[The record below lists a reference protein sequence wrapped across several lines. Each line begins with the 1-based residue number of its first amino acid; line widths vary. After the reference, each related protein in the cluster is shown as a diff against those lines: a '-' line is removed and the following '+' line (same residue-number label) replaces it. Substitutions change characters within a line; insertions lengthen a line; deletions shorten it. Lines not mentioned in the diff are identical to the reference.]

1 MTKSR
6 VLILF
11 EENASY
17 YAMAYEILK
26 RKEKDTNYTLV
37 IFGGSIPKSLN
48 NQRAWV
54 TYNGGFFQN
63 LNGIKYVLRYYV
75 TRVFTSRKPSNVLV
89 KSLEKSAINIM
100 DLTGVKFRSEKA
112 RYFKESPA
120 FTKESHSLFRKIFLE
135 CAGEIYG
142 TDHIEKYLKQNQ
154 IDEYLNSMR
163 VVKQILGEILL
174 RTAPSEVEYMNGR
187 FLYERVLL
195 EVCKELKIESVAFE
209 SSINGRKIQ
218 KYSGASSNLIF
229 LNEEI
234 ERFWESFSKKSGKQT
249 ALDIAEKY
257 FVERK
262 MRQQTNPFL
271 GNMKHEVKVAKEE
284 DAMVYTYFTSSNEEL
299 RSVYSLRGEQ
309 PPDQHNLIENL
320 ISVFNE
326 QKTTNHK
333 LYIRV
338 HPNMNNKKKTDREF
352 YEKLSSSAKVT
363 IIACDSGVN
372 SYSLLSQSDVVLT
385 LASTVGLEAAF
396 FEIPTL
402 TFGKTF
408 WSGLNLSQE
417 INDAGMVFQ
426 TKSLPTNIA
435 KLQAA
440 KYVVFGLESG
450 EEYKFIDIER
460 LSTKDGRFYFD
471 IVHWLLGK
479 VNFF

>member
-1 MTKSR
+1 MTRSK

-26 RKEKDTNYTLV
+26 RKKIDTDYTLV

-48 NQRAWV
+48 YQRAWV

-63 LNGIKYVLRYYV
+63 LNGIKYVLRYYA
-75 TRVFTSRKPSNVLV
+75 TRVFSSRKPSTVLI
-89 KSLEKSAINIM
+89 KSLEKSGINVIN
-100 DLTGVKFRSEKA
+100 LTEAKFRSEKA
-112 RYFKESPA
+112 SYFEEAPLL
-120 FTKESHSLFRKIFLE
+120 TRGSHSLFQKIFLE

-142 TDHIEKYLKQNQ
+142 TDHIERHLKQNQ
-154 IDEYLNSMR
+154 IDEYLTSVL
-163 VVKQILGEILL
+163 VVKQILEEILL
-174 RTAPSEVEYMNGR
+174 RAAPSEVEYMNGR

-195 EVCKELKIESVAFE
+195 EVCKELKVESFAFE
-209 SSINGRKIQ
+209 SSIDGRKIQ
-218 KYSGASSNLIF
+218 KYNGASSNLIS

-234 ERFWESFSKKSGKQT
+234 EKFWESFSEKSGIQT
-249 ALDIAEKY
+249 ALDIAERY
-257 FVERK
+257 FVDRK
-262 MRQQTNPFL
+262 MRQQINPFL
-271 GNMKHEVKVAKEE
+271 GNMKHDIEVAKEK

-352 YEKLSSSAKVT
+352 YEKLSSAGNVT

-372 SYSLLSQSDVVLT
+372 SYSLLRQSDVVLT

-408 WSGLNLSQE
+408 WSGLNVSKE
-417 INDAGMVFQ
+417 INDASMVLQ
-426 TKSLPTNIA
+426 TKSLPTNIT

-460 LSTKDGRFYFD
+460 LKTIDGKFSFD

-479 VNFF
+479 INFS

>member
-1 MTKSR
+1 MTKSK

-26 RKEKDTNYTLV
+26 RKKKDTDYTLV

-54 TYNGGFFQN
+54 TYNGGLFRN

-75 TRVFTSRKPSNVLV
+75 TRVFHSRKPSTVLV
-89 KSLEKSAINIM
+89 KSLEKSGINVIN
-100 DLTGVKFRSEKA
+100 LTDAKFRSEKA
-112 RYFKESPA
+112 RCFKEAPT
-120 FTKESHSLFRKIFLE
+120 FTKESHNLYRKIILE

-142 TDHIEKYLKQNQ
+142 TDHIEKHLKQNQ
-154 IDEYLNSMR
+154 INEYLNSVR
-163 VVKQILGEILL
+163 VVKQILEEILL
-174 RTAPSEVEYMNGR
+174 SAAPSEVEYMNGR

-195 EVCKELKIESVAFE
+195 EVCKELKIDSFAFE
-209 SSINGRKIQ
+209 SSINGRKLQ
-218 KYSGASSNLIF
+218 KYTGASSNLIF

-234 ERFWESFSKKSGKQT
+234 ERFWESFSKKSGIQT
-249 ALDIAEKY
+249 ALDIAERY

-271 GNMKHEVKVAKEE
+271 GSMKHDIKVPKEE
-284 DAMVYTYFTSSNEEL
+284 DALVYTYFTSSNEEL

-338 HPNMNNKKKTDREF
+338 HPNMKNKKKTDREF
-352 YEKLSSSAKVT
+352 YEKLSSGGKVT
-363 IIACDSGVN
+363 IITCDSGVN

-408 WSGLNLSQE
+408 WSSLNLSEE
-417 INDAGMVFQ
+417 IDDARMVFQ

-440 KYVVFGLESG
+440 KYIVFGLESG

-460 LSTKDGRFYFD
+460 LRTIDGRFSFD

>member
-1 MTKSR
+1 MNKSR
-6 VLILF
+6 VLLLF
-11 EENASY
+11 EENSSY

-26 RKEKDTNYTLV
+26 RKKKDTDYTLV

-75 TRVFTSRKPSNVLV
+75 IRVFTSRKPSTVLV
-89 KSLEKSAINIM
+89 KSLEKSGINII
-100 DLTGVKFRSEKA
+100 DLTEAKFRSNKA
-112 RYFKESPA
+112 RHFKEAPA
-120 FTKESHSLFRKIFLE
+120 FTKESHGLFRKIFLE

-142 TDHIEKYLKQNQ
+142 TDHIEKHLKQNQ
-154 IDEYLNSMR
+154 IDEYLNSVR
-163 VVKQILGEILL
+163 VVKQILEEILL
-174 RTAPSEVEYMNGR
+174 RIAPSEVEYMNGR

-271 GNMKHEVKVAKEE
+271 GNMKHDVKVAKEK

-326 QKTTNHK
+326 QKTTNNK

-338 HPNMNNKKKTDREF
+338 HPNMNNKKKIDREF
-352 YEKLSSSAKVT
+352 YEKLSSGGKVT

-417 INDAGMVFQ
+417 INDAGIVFQ

-450 EEYKFIDIER
+450 EEYKFIDIDR

-479 VNFF
+479 VNFI